1 MFSDPYWNSAEQNL
15 LTYIVMLMTSWAVV
29 CDIYYLEPTKIR
41 VRARLHSVCVGR
53 CVCVYIV
60 LCLCAR
66 LSAWPTLLVY
76 VGVHRFYLKMFLCV
90 FASFTHGDVCIPL
103 LDIHMCVYMSCTFID
118 LSACIPKLCVCTPL
132 SCTFMYLFAC
142 VRKLY
147 IICVHIIC
155 VGFQDVR
162 VYYLCICL

>member
-76 VGVHRFYLKMFLCV
+76 VGVRKFYLKMFCV
-90 FASFTHGDVCIPL
+90 CIRTSCTHGDVYIPL
-103 LDIHMCVYMSCTFID
+103 FDIYMCVYMSCT
-118 LSACIPKLCVCTPL
+118 CIPKLCVCT
-132 SCTFMYLFAC
+132 
-142 VRKLY
+142 
-147 IICVHIIC
+147 
-155 VGFQDVR
+155 
-162 VYYLCICL
+162 